1 MLRIFVVLTWSIH
14 CHRKH
19 PEYLVAGHLGK
30 HKKDNRG
37 MWANVNHPSGVLAVK
52 DFKDVLHHTIGIK
65 SGEKRMRTKNFWK
78 AIQNLGKIRLISS
91 TVAFLLMLP
100 LENISIFLVGI
111 IDNGN
116 ASQGFCKLLYFL
128 KISQFHLLPWG
139 KFILK
144 LFTTPRISSS
154 VNLFVC
160 KKNCKIF

>member
-1 MLRIFVVLTWSIH
+1 MLRIFFVLTWSIH

-19 PEYLVAGHLGK
+19 PEYLVAGHLN
-30 HKKDNRG
+30 KDNHE
-37 MWANVNHPSGVLAVK
+37 MWAIVNHPPGVLAVK

-65 SGEKRMRTKNFWK
+65 SGKKWMRTKKFWK

-100 LENISIFLVGI
+100 LENISIFLVFLVGI

-144 LFTTPRISSS
+144 LFTTPRMSSS